1 MHKHSMLEVC
11 KFGGPSI
18 QDLKSCKRAY
28 HTKLYTIKLE
38 LCGTLYHSQHDLP
51 ESELILLFYRGEL
64 HHMMSLVL
72 A

>member
-1 MHKHSMLEVC
+1 MLEVC

-28 HTKLYTIKLE
+28 YTKLDTIKLE
-38 LCGTLYHSQHDLP
+38 LFGTLYHSQHDLL
-51 ESELILLFYRGEL
+51 ESEFILLFYRGEL
-64 HHMMSLVL
+64 HHMSTLVL